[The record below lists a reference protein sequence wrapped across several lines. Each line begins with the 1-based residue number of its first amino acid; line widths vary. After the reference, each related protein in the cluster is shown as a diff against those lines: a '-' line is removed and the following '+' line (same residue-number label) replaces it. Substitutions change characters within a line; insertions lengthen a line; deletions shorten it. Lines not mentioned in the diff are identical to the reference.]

1 MSLNIL
7 MDATPILPDLWH
19 FSAPRRTRDDKKF
32 VSPRSRTAHPVKYYW
47 ADFGLARRY
56 PPDDPNPLED
66 PIEGGD
72 KSVPEFQQDPIVPC
86 NPFPTD
92 VYYVGNLIR
101 EDFLKVRPFP
111 TETGR
116 HTNWVVVGIQEFNI
130 HGALDSAHGRR
141 RSGQASYNDRSRIR
155 IRQDL
160 IQAV

>member
-101 EDFLKVRPFP
+101 EDFLQASAL
-111 TETGR
+111 TG
-116 HTNWVVVGIQEFNI
+116 GIVLARLMNCCRCT
-130 HGALDSAHGRR
+130 GTSLSWTRSSRACAMRNL
-141 RSGQASYNDRSRIR
+141 RSGPQ
-155 IRQDL
+155 
-160 IQAV
+160 